1 VTGEPAVFSTHRA
14 AALLAVVPDALAA
27 EVRALGRDGARWR
40 PAPDAWSVAEVVGHL
55 IEAERRGFAGRIREI
70 LRSDDPELRAWDQA
84 AVSAARDDRA
94 ADPVALVAE
103 LRASR
108 LEGVGLVRTLTADD
122 LARSGVHPDVGAL
135 RVDELVAEW
144 VHHDR
149 CHLRQALGV
158 AEAWAWLH
166 MGAARRF
173 DG

>member
-1 VTGEPAVFSTHRA
+1 MSGGPGELSVHRA

-40 PAPDAWSVAEVVGHL
+40 PEPDAWSVAEVLGHL

-70 LRSDDPELRAWDQA
+70 LRVDDPGLRAWDQA
-84 AVSAARDDRA
+84 EVSIARDDRA

-103 LRASR
+103 LRTMRIDGIA
-108 LEGVGLVRTLTADD
+108 LVRSLTPAD
-122 LARSGVHPDVGAL
+122 LARSGVHPKVGVL

-149 CHLRQALGV
+149 THLRQALEV
-158 AEAWAWLH
+158 AQAWAWLR